1 MAISCRS
8 LLVAVCV
15 AIIAAQLNA
24 ENWPRFRGPTGQG
37 ISSETNLP
45 TEWTAKENI
54 AWKTAIPGEG
64 LSSPIVFD
72 DRIFVTSATDEGKSC
87 HVICVDRKSGEILWD
102 KEVLTQ
108 VPKHKR
114 EDNSYA
120 TPTPVTDG
128 KHVYAVFSSG
138 GIAALTMDGEVV
150 WTNDDISF
158 FSQHGLGASPI
169 LHENLVIMP
178 FDGSKEG
185 EGDDSLI
192 GFKKPWDG
200 AVLLALNK
208 DTGKEVWRGSRGQSR
223 LAHVTPNILK
233 DGSSAQLVS
242 AAGDAIQ
249 GHDPKTGE
257 LIWTVYSRGEGVTP
271 SIVLAEG
278 LIYTCSGFEE
288 PTIRVVK
295 PGGQGDVTETHIAW
309 EQKQGVPSLS
319 SLLYVAPHIYAVT
332 DAGILNC
339 FDAKTGEEVWQK
351 RIGGKHAASPIYA
364 DGKIYFLTDLDGE
377 TVVIKPGDKYEEIA
391 RNLIGEACKASIA
404 VSQGN
409 LFIRSDKHLY
419 CVGEKPG

>member
-1 MAISCRS
+1 MKRSCS
-8 LLVAVCV
+8 WLLC
-15 AIIAAQLNA
+15 AALFGSHLLSADA

-37 ISSETNLP
+37 ISSETGLP
-45 TEWTAKENI
+45 TEWSAEENI
-54 AWKTAIPGEG
+54 AWKTPIPGEG
-64 LSSPIVFD
+64 WSSPSVFD

-87 HVICVDRKSGEILWD
+87 HVICVDRKSGEIVWD
-102 KEVLTQ
+102 KEVFTQ

-138 GIAALTMDGEVV
+138 GIAALTIDGEVV
-150 WTNDDISF
+150 WTNDDIEF

-169 LHENLVIMP
+169 LYENLLIMP
-178 FDGSKEG
+178 FDGSSEG
-185 EGDDSLI
+185 EDSLI

-208 DTGKEVWRGSRGQSR
+208 DMGKEVWRGSRGMSR

-233 DGSSAQLVS
+233 EGSSAQLIS

-295 PGGQGDVTETHIAW
+295 PGGKGDVTETHIAW

-319 SLLYVAPHIYAVT
+319 SLLYVAPYIYAVT
-332 DAGILNC
+332 DAGIVNC

-377 TVVIKPGDKYEEIA
+377 TVVIKPGDKYEELA
-391 RNLIGEACKASIA
+391 RNLLGEACKASIA

-409 LFIRSDKHLY
+409 LFIRSDKHLF
-419 CVGEKPG
+419 CIGDEPE

>member
-1 MAISCRS
+1 
-8 LLVAVCV
+8 
-15 AIIAAQLNA
+15 
-24 ENWPRFRGPTGQG
+24 
-37 ISSETNLP
+37 
-45 TEWTAKENI
+45 
-54 AWKTAIPGEG
+54 
-64 LSSPIVFD
+64 
-72 DRIFVTSATDEGKSC
+72 
-87 HVICVDRKSGEILWD
+87 
-102 KEVLTQ
+102 
-108 VPKHKR
+108 
-114 EDNSYA
+114 
-120 TPTPVTDG
+120 
-128 KHVYAVFSSG
+128 
-138 GIAALTMDGEVV
+138 
-150 WTNDDISF
+150 
-158 FSQHGLGASPI
+158 
-169 LHENLVIMP
+169 MP
-178 FDGSKEG
+178 FDGSREG
-185 EGDDSLI
+185 EGEDSLI

-208 DTGKEVWRGSRGQSR
+208 DTGKEVWRGKRGMSR
-223 LAHVTPNILK
+223 LAHVTPNILQ
-233 DGSSAQLVS
+233 DENSTQLVS

-295 PGGQGDVTETHIAW
+295 PGGKGDVTETHIAW

-332 DAGILNC
+332 DAGIVNC

-391 RNLIGEACKASIA
+391 RNLLGEACKASIA

-409 LFIRSDKHLY
+409 LFIRSDKHLF
-419 CVGEKPG
+419 CIGDKPE